1 MGGDLTTDRDR
12 SVIDCYGFRRLGSV
26 RCPRGGWGSA
36 LVAAMM
42 PPGRIAA
49 TVTAGPQI
57 YVFDDA
63 KTRHEE
69 GHPARSKVSLGR
81 FCRADLQICESAIL
95 SKTLHA
101 VAIAVVDV
109 DRVVGR

>member
-12 SVIDCYGFRRLGSV
+12 SVIDCYGFRRRGSV
-26 RCPRGGWGSA
+26 RCPRGGWGSGP
-36 LVAAMM
+36 VAAMM

-63 KTRHEE
+63 KTRHEKGTVLE
-69 GHPARSKVSLGR
+69 ARCPSGR
-81 FCRADLQICESAIL
+81 FCQADLQICESAIL
-95 SKTLHA
+95 SKTLLA
-101 VAIAVVDV
+101 VAVVDV